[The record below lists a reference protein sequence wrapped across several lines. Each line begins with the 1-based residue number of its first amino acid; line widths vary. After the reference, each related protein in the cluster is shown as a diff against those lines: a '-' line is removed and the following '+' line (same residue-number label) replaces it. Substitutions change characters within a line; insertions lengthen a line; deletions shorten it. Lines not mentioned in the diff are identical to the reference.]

1 MDGLGPRLRRTPELF
16 SRSRGHVSSLARAR
30 LFAALSTLLWLSGP
44 GATLAETPETE
55 FLSVRPL
62 KASVRKE
69 PDSASERLWIIWKYS
84 PVEVV
89 SYRGDWVRVKDFEG
103 DSGWLKRSEL
113 SADPTTAV
121 KSKEGR
127 LRKDPG
133 DKSKVLWMLERGY
146 SMRVFGSSG
155 PWVEV
160 SDLESVSGWIHEA
173 DLWGAPPPS
182 APSR

>member
-1 MDGLGPRLRRTPELF
+1 MPSLRSCRRGKPGRSSRRLLAAFSALFWLMGPWA
-16 SRSRGHVSSLARAR
+16 G
-30 LFAALSTLLWLSGP
+30 
-44 GATLAETPETE
+44 LAETPETE

-69 PDSASERLWIIWKYS
+69 PDSSAERLWTIWKYS

-113 SADPTTAV
+113 STDPTAAV

-133 DKSKVLWMLERGY
+133 GKAKVLWMLERGY

-160 SDLESVSGWIHEA
+160 SDLESVSGWVHEA